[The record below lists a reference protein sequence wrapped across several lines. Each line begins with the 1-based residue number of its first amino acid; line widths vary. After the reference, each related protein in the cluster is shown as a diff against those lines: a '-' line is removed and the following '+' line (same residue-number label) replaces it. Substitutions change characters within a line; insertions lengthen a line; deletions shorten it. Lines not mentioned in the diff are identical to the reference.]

1 MEIREAIKWANDFKN
16 NFEANK
22 NDLKE
27 LSLAD
32 QALQT
37 LIRVAE
43 RIENVKGLPE
53 KKENY
58 PLANYD
64 VGKEAGY
71 NLAIDDCKL
80 YMAKRDKE
88 NDRLKKDIELLELY
102 LKNTRNDVLVL
113 RKQLAKMLDVKRIE
127 KILMDFVHPTMSY
140 DTAKVNWRGLA
151 QAIVNELGKGE

>member
-1 MEIREAIKWANDFKN
+1 MK
-16 NFEANK
+16 
-22 NDLKE
+22 LK
-27 LSLAD
+27 D
-32 QALQT
+32 YLQK
-37 LIRVAE
+37 I
-43 RIENVKGLPE
+43 
-53 KKENY
+53 
-58 PLANYD
+58 
-64 VGKEAGY
+64 GKEMPKKKGNEAQSPADNFKCLIQSKNGLFMLGNEQEAMVY

-80 YMAKRDKE
+80 YMAKREKE